1 MKLAPVHKI
10 SRPGYT
16 LMEMV
21 VSISLI
27 TMITALFIA
36 NYKSAN
42 RRTDLV
48 MQAQKL
54 VADFHQA
61 QNNALGLVKY
71 NGDVPAGGWGLYFS
85 NQSDGYV
92 IFADLDGPSPGYSE
106 PGYMEYDPETEGIEQ
121 YGARVVTLPSN
132 LKIFSLVLDDESIRE
147 ASVTFLPPDPQTNI
161 HEIGGS
167 GTGNSLGVVIKDER
181 TNTYRMVKINSLGL
195 AEIVE

>member
-1 MKLAPVHKI
+1 MSLASNHKLGPRA
-10 SRPGYT
+10 GYT

-36 NYKSAN
+36 NYQSAN

-71 NGDVPAGGWGLYFS
+71 NGDVPASGWGLYF
-85 NQSDGYV
+85 NLDQPDRYV
-92 IFADLDGPSPGYSE
+92 LFADLDDPAEG
-106 PGYMEYDPETEGIEQ
+106 GYMDYDPVAEGVEQ
-121 YGARVVTLPSN
+121 YGARLITFPLN
-132 LKIFSLVLDDESIRE
+132 LEISDLVLDNSDIIQ
-147 ASVTFLPPDPQTNI
+147 ASVTFLPPDPQTNV
-161 HEIGGS
+161 HEIGKS
-167 GTGNSLGVVIKDER
+167 GTGNSLKVILKDKR
-181 TNTYRMVKINSLGL
+181 TGTYQTVEANSLGL
-195 AEIVE
+195 AEIID